1 MRCPECTHPKTRV
14 LDTRISRDSDEKH
27 GAILRRGGDVWSWWE
42 PTGFR
47 VRKRECVSCGETF
60 FSIEVG
66 IEDLNQAIEDL
77 KSVSDIQRR
86 RVIELER
93 DNEEMRQRLA
103 RIKT

>member
-1 MRCPECTHPKTRV
+1 M
-14 LDTRISRDSDEKH
+14 
-27 GAILRRGGDVWSWWE
+27 
-42 PTGFR
+42 
-47 VRKRECVSCGETF
+47 SCGETF